1 MTIPDQYAKAIA
13 EFPPVLQDLIKAEL
27 AAGNSIVEIGHGD
40 PAPMNGTRLMLAKP
54 LLSRPRA
61 SDAQLQFYERNCSSH
76 SGQIT
81 DAARTFYVV
90 EPPLPPPPE
99 ADMDAIRA
107 EMKARERASD
117 NERWD
122 TTYR

>member
-1 MTIPDQYAKAIA
+1 MTISDEYTKAIA
-13 EFPPVLQDLIKAEL
+13 EFPPALQDLVKAEL
-27 AAGNSIVEIGHGD
+27 AAGNSIVGIGHGD
-40 PAPMNGTRLMLAKP
+40 PAPINGSRVMLAKP

-61 SDAQLQFYERNCSSH
+61 SDAQLKFYERNCSSH

-90 EPPLPPPPE
+90 EAPLPPPPE
-99 ADMDAIRA
+99 EDMNAIRA
-107 EMKARERASD
+107 ELKARERASD

-122 TTYR
+122 ATYR